1 MINTIHSKNLILEN
15 LNKNQLVNVDLKNK
29 LNFLDLKR
37 ISSNIE
43 NDMFGEECCLWS
55 GPIITTNGKKYISF
69 FFNGK
74 KISLNRLLYI
84 NFVGELKSNEY
95 LKYSCENNG
104 TCCNVKHIYKIN
116 KTAKKDSK
124 EEKPIE
130 SPKTIE
136 KKVSNI
142 VSF

>member
-1 MINTIHSKNLILEN
+1 MINTIHTKNLILEN
-15 LNKNQLVNVDLKNK
+15 LSKNQLPNIELKNK

-43 NDMFGEECCLWS
+43 NDMFGADCCLWS

-84 NFVGELKSNEY
+84 NFIGELKTNEY
-95 LKYSCENNG
+95 LKYSCSNNG
-104 TCCNVKHIYKIN
+104 VCCNTKHIYKLN
-116 KTAKKDSK
+116 KTTKKDILDNK
-124 EEKPIE
+124 IIE
-130 SPKTIE
+130 SPKIND
-136 KKVSNI
+136 KKVSNT

>member
-1 MINTIHSKNLILEN
+1 MPNTIHNKNSILEN
-15 LNKNQLVNVDLKNK
+15 LTKNQIQNIELKNK

-37 ISSNIE
+37 ISSNIN
-43 NDMFGEECCLWS
+43 NDMFSEECCLWS

-84 NFVGELKSNEY
+84 NYVGELKTNEY
-95 LKYSCENNG
+95 LKYSCDNNG
-104 TCCNVKHIYKIN
+104 ICCNIKHIYKLN
-116 KTAKKDSK
+116 KTAKKDTNENK
-124 EEKPIE
+124 IIE

-136 KKVSNI
+136 KKVSNT